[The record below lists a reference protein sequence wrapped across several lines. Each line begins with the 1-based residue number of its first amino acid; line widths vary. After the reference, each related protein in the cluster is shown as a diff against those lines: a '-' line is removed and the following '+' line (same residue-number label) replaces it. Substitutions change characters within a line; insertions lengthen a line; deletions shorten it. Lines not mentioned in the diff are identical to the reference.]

1 MYIPFRTLGHILKET
16 FKKSS
21 DDRKFSRRDLL
32 VGCLELSVLGAGA
45 GIVHGLLRS
54 PEQTLANKL
63 LEEFPSEIPGAY
75 EVKKQAVVGAKY
87 CLVHIKQMHDI
98 KNMTPEM
105 KQNINRVQDDIYKIL
120 SYLIDNCGLSEV
132 YDEGLSRGH
141 EVLVECFSN
150 LERIGEK
157 IHTKHEDLI
166 REKIES
172 LEFEANRT
180 VNYEFKT
187 PEEFNA
193 YKHDLREQIK
203 KLKEINL
210 PKAVEYDGQHALEKA
225 NKKRNKS
232 AVERLVDEE
241 KITIKCSETG
251 VANMLAGDVVE
262 QRQRGENVPD
272 ELYRQ
277 VVHDLREQIVLKII
291 DINKDSLAVVVYGG
305 AHCFSNDINGWN
317 KENPDKKFSLIEI
330 WPVTYKALRTKK

>member
-16 FKKSS
+16 FEKSS
-21 DDRKFSRRDLL
+21 DNRKISRRDLL
-32 VGCLELSVLGAGA
+32 VGGLELGVLGAGA
-45 GIVHGLLRS
+45 VIVHGLLRS

-63 LEEFPSEIPGAY
+63 LKEFPSEIPGAY

-87 CLVHIKQMHDI
+87 CLVHIKQMHDA

-105 KQNINRVQDDIYKIL
+105 KQDINRVQDDIYKIL

-132 YDEGLSRGH
+132 YDEGLTLGF
-141 EVLVECFSN
+141 EALVEGMSN

-157 IHTKHEDLI
+157 THTKHEDLI

-172 LEFEANRT
+172 LEIESNRT

-203 KLKEINL
+203 KLKEIDL
-210 PKAVEYDGQHALEKA
+210 PKAVEYDGQQALEKV
-225 NKKRNKS
+225 NKKLNKS
-232 AVERLVDEE
+232 AVGRLIDEE
-241 KITIKCSETG
+241 RITVKSSETMI
-251 VANMLAGDVVE
+251 ANALASEVVE
-262 QRQRGENVPD
+262 EKRMGKNVSD
-272 ELYRQ
+272 ELYQ
-277 VVHDLREQIVLKII
+277 QAIFDLREQIVLKII

-305 AHCFSNDINGWN
+305 AHRFGNDINGWN

-330 WPVTYKALRTKK
+330 WPAAYKELRTKK